1 MASRVRTLFRPVRE
15 SYTNRS
21 LARYAHS
28 RSADENFSKCEST
41 GFERATLAMR
51 VGFVGASHLGQ
62 VYSAVT
68 AAAGMEVVLVDE
80 TRTSIQELIQHPT
93 VSEPE
98 LDVLWRATSPQRV
111 CTTDM
116 SECLRCDL
124 VFLSLDVATNESGR
138 SDTSAVE
145 RLAEQLLDVLGESTI
160 PVVILSQLPPGTTRR
175 IAAGRRHVA
184 YQVETLVFGRAVERA
199 RNPERLIVGV
209 CDTSTKMDARYESW
223 LQTFRAPIHVMN
235 YESAELTK
243 ISINL
248 FLASSV
254 STTNSL
260 AELARS
266 ISADWDDIAP
276 ALRADQRIGPHAYL
290 TPGLGLAGGNIERD
304 LATFTDLAKNFGVQ
318 GEVIDSFRR
327 SSQYHRDWVIRQL
340 DEISRQDL
348 AQVAILGLA
357 YKAHTASMKNSAA
370 LAVLQHLRGSNIRVH
385 DPVARLVNMPSTV
398 VQVASWQEAVRGS
411 KALIVVTPWTEYA
424 RMDLVELRSLM
435 DGNIVIDPHAVF
447 DKHAVA
453 ATGLQWRSLRRNS
466 QQ

>member
-1 MASRVRTLFRPVRE
+1 
-15 SYTNRS
+15 
-21 LARYAHS
+21 
-28 RSADENFSKCEST
+28 
-41 GFERATLAMR
+41 MR

-80 TRTSIQELIQHPT
+80 TPRGIQELIQHPT

-160 PVVILSQLPPGTTRR
+160 PVVIMSQIPPGTTRR
-175 IAAGRRHVA
+175 LAAGRYHVA
-184 YQVETLVFGRAVERA
+184 YQVETLVFGKAVECA
-199 RNPERLIVGV
+199 RRPERIIVGV
-209 CDTSTKMDARYESW
+209 CDSSMKIDARYEAW
-223 LQTFRAPIHVMN
+223 LQSFHAPIHVMN

-254 STTNSL
+254 STTNTL
-260 AELARS
+260 AELSRA
-266 ISADWDDIAP
+266 IGADWDDIAP

-304 LATFTDLAKNFGVQ
+304 LATFINLARQHEVQ
-318 GEVIDSFRR
+318 EVVVDSFRR
-327 SSQYHRDWVIRQL
+327 SSQHHRDWVIRQL
-340 DEISRQDL
+340 NEISSQDL

-357 YKAHTASMKNSAA
+357 YKPNTASTKNSAA
-370 LAVLQHLRGSNIRVH
+370 LAVLQHLQGSDVRLH
-385 DPVARLVNMPSTV
+385 DPVAKLDKKSSMV
-398 VQVASWQEAVRGS
+398 VQVASWQEAARGS
-411 KALIVVTPWTEYA
+411 KSLIVMTPWSEYA
-424 RMDLVELRSLM
+424 RIDLVQLRDLM
-435 DGNIVIDPHAVF
+435 DGNIVFDPHAVF
-447 DKHAVA
+447 DKHAAA

-466 QQ
+466 QS